1 MVGKRKGPPPIIV
14 ITTRGGGEGFHGL
27 DDAAPA
33 SKRQRRGRGRRRAP
47 PRDDSSGS
55 SSEDSS
61 SEDSSSSP
69 SSDDSSSGPS
79 SDAEYLPSSSASVP
93 VCDDD
98 GDADGE
104 KRGRPRARTPKRN
117 TSDGGKK
124 KKVKDKVKDKI
135 SNVAYDGYLSEE
147 CEYYDAAEPSMR
159 RQIAQIEQR
168 MRDINETKIPLR
180 FKVLLS
186 EVDEKVKAVAVKKLD
201 ALYNLDE
208 SSGEYHKIM
217 AWIDAL
223 CRLPVNKYA
232 ALPVDYRSDRGAV
245 REFLRSTRER
255 LHERVYGH
263 DTAKEQII
271 RLIAQWV
278 TNPSAKGMVIGIHG
292 SCGVG
297 KTTLV
302 KDGIC
307 NVLGIPFAFLPLGG
321 ASDAAYLEGH
331 SYTYEGSTWGKI
343 VDVLMKCRVS
353 NPVLYFDE
361 LDKVSTSHRGDE
373 IINKLIH
380 LTDSSQNERFA
391 DKFFYDVDIDLSRCL
406 IIFSYNREDC
416 VSPILRDR
424 MVCIRTEGY
433 TLKDKKNIA
442 RDFLVPTTLA
452 EFKLTA
458 QDIVFTDDIISFIVE
473 YVEKEEGVRN
483 LKRALHEIVS
493 SLNLKGL
500 ERVPDQPIGSGL
512 DSGFL
517 DSGLGPFPVQVT
529 KDHVLEFVKS
539 STCHDGAKTAW
550 ANMMYV

>member
-1 MVGKRKGPPPIIV
+1 MAGKRKGPPPIIV
-14 ITTRGGGEGFHGL
+14 ITTRGGAEGFQGL

-33 SKRQRRGRGRRRAP
+33 RKRQRRGRGLRRAP
-47 PRDDSSGS
+47 PRDDSSD
-55 SSEDSS
+55 DSS
-61 SEDSSSSP
+61 SGDSSSGD
-69 SSDDSSSGPS
+69 SSSGDSSSGPS
-79 SDAEYLPSSSASVP
+79 SDAEYLPSSSSVSNP
-93 VCDDD
+93 VTDDED
-98 GDADGE
+98 GDADEE

-117 TSDGGKK
+117 TSDGGKTK
-124 KKVKDKVKDKI
+124 KKVNVKVKVKI

-147 CEYYDAAEPSMR
+147 CEYYDTAEPSTR

-168 MRDINETKIPLR
+168 MREINETKIPLR

-201 ALYNLDE
+201 TLYNLDE
-208 SSGEYHKIM
+208 SSGEYHKIL

-263 DTAKEQII
+263 DKAKEQII

-406 IIFSYNREDC
+406 IIFSYNHEDR

-424 MVCIRTEGY
+424 MVRIRTEGY

-442 RDFLVPTTLA
+442 RDFLVPTMLA

-473 YVEKEEGVRN
+473 HVEKEEGVRN

-493 SLNLKGL
+493 SLNLQGL
-500 ERVPDQPIGSGL
+500 EQVPDGL
-512 DSGFL
+512 DA
-517 DSGLGPFPVQVT
+517 GLGPFPVQVT

-539 STCHDGAKTAW
+539 STDSDGAKKAW